1 MLTALREKTT
11 GLMAKI
17 LLGLIVIAFSFFG
30 IESYF
35 VAQTDDFVA
44 RVGDREITQQEF
56 RARFDEYRQQ
66 KMQEA
71 QGQIDARLFEQPAI
85 KRQFLEKMIDDEVLL
100 AANERMGA
108 VIPADRLRKEIAR
121 IPAFQ
126 SNGAFDANLYRARL
140 SAIGKTPV
148 SFADDVARELAAREL
163 PVAVAGT
170 AFVTEQEVDQFLR
183 LRGQLRD
190 FRHVTLPRPEPASAD
205 VSDEEI
211 SAYYTAQQQDYM
223 NPEQVSLSYVELD
236 AQSLEVDLNPD
247 ESTLMERYEKDKVR
261 YVTSEQR
268 LASHILVKVA
278 GDGGPDQQ
286 KAALQKATEIAGEL
300 KGGKDFAELAKTA
313 SDDLGSKALG
323 GDLGWLDKGMTDP
336 AFEEALYKIEKGAV
350 SDPVLSSEGYHVIQV
365 RDVRP
370 GKTRS
375 FEEVREEL
383 AAEYRE
389 TERERVYNEQS
400 GRLIDLSYADSTSLD
415 PAAKELGLTV
425 QKTDLFD
432 RQGGSGIAANPA
444 VIAAAFSDQVLA
456 QGNNSDKIE
465 LGPQHIAIVR
475 ILEHKPATP
484 KLLEEVRADIRE
496 RIVNER
502 VSKLAKARAD
512 ELFARLQNGE
522 DLGAIAAE
530 LNQELKQETG
540 IGRNAVTVD
549 YALARGAFDL
559 PRPADGK
566 PSRSLVALAGDQYA
580 LLEVVGVTDAD
591 PTTVD
596 APTRESA
603 RNSLEQAMAN
613 SAARDF
619 VAALRAGMDIEIA
632 ESRM

>member
-1 MLTALREKTT
+1 
-11 GLMAKI
+11 
-17 LLGLIVIAFSFFG
+17 
-30 IESYF
+30 
-35 VAQTDDFVA
+35 
-44 RVGDREITQQEF
+44 
-56 RARFDEYRQQ
+56 EYRQQ

-286 KAALQKATEIAGEL
+286 KAALQKATEIAGE
-300 KGGKDFAELAKTA
+300 
-313 SDDLGSKALG
+313 
-323 GDLGWLDKGMTDP
+323 
-336 AFEEALYKIEKGAV
+336 
-350 SDPVLSSEGYHVIQV
+350 
-365 RDVRP
+365 
-370 GKTRS
+370 
-375 FEEVREEL
+375 
-383 AAEYRE
+383 
-389 TERERVYNEQS
+389 
-400 GRLIDLSYADSTSLD
+400 
-415 PAAKELGLTV
+415 
-425 QKTDLFD
+425 
-432 RQGGSGIAANPA
+432 
-444 VIAAAFSDQVLA
+444 
-456 QGNNSDKIE
+456 
-465 LGPQHIAIVR
+465 
-475 ILEHKPATP
+475 
-484 KLLEEVRADIRE
+484 
-496 RIVNER
+496 
-502 VSKLAKARAD
+502 
-512 ELFARLQNGE
+512 
-522 DLGAIAAE
+522 
-530 LNQELKQETG
+530 
-540 IGRNAVTVD
+540 
-549 YALARGAFDL
+549 
-559 PRPADGK
+559 
-566 PSRSLVALAGDQYA
+566 
-580 LLEVVGVTDAD
+580 
-591 PTTVD
+591 
-596 APTRESA
+596 
-603 RNSLEQAMAN
+603 
-613 SAARDF
+613 
-619 VAALRAGMDIEIA
+619 
-632 ESRM
+632 